1 MKIFL
6 KISCPRTVF
15 RLFKGFAPAAG
26 PLTCKNPHICETVS
40 RELQVLTVSDE
51 ISCELFLVNV
61 KRLVL
66 LGGILFVLLQQRICL
81 SKRAGS

>member
-1 MKIFL
+1 MCIY
-6 KISCPRTVF
+6 IYMSTYIYIYMCIYIHIYIYIYI
-15 RLFKGFAPAAG
+15 FKGFALAAS
-26 PLTCKNPHICETVS
+26 PLTCKNPHICEAVS

-66 LGGILFVLLQQRICL
+66 LGGILFV
-81 SKRAGS
+81 